1 MISVVSGLQAR
12 IATGHAFRVCPTIYN
27 YFGSIITSVPSTKD
41 GDQ

>member
-1 MISVVSGLQAR
+1 LSPACKLESQPAGQ
-12 IATGHAFRVCPTIYN
+12 AFRVRPTIYN